1 MKKATIQ
8 AVLQSDVKKVWDIIT
23 DNEHFAWRCDLSK
36 IDISPDGK
44 SFTEY
49 TKDGFPTVFTI
60 TQKEAPRRYEFDL
73 QNRNLRGHWVGTLRE
88 SGQGTLLTMTEEVA
102 VANPVMNLFAGA
114 YLKKQQA
121 QYLADLRRA
130 LGE

>member
-1 MKKATIQ
+1 MAQRPLENRHI
-8 AVLQSDVKKVWDIIT
+8 AG
-23 DNEHFAWRCDLSK
+23 R
-36 IDISPDGK
+36 K

-102 VANPVMNLFAGA
+102 VANPVMNL
-114 YLKKQQA
+114 LP
-121 QYLADLRRA
+121 A
-130 LGE
+130 LT

>member
-1 MKKATIQ
+1 M
-8 AVLQSDVKKVWDIIT
+8 
-23 DNEHFAWRCDLSK
+23 
-36 IDISPDGK
+36 
-44 SFTEY
+44 
-49 TKDGFPTVFTI
+49 
-60 TQKEAPRRYEFDL
+60 

>member
-8 AVLQSDVKKVWDIIT
+8 AVLQSDVQKVWDIIT
-23 DNEHFAWRCDLSK
+23 DNEHFAWRSDLSK

-88 SGQGTLLTMTEEVA
+88 SGQGTLLTMTEEVS

>member
-23 DNEHFAWRCDLSK
+23 DNEHFAWRSDLSK

-49 TKDGFPTVFTI
+49 TKDGFPNVFTI